1 MKILI
6 PGLGLLLICLFLT
19 GQVCGAYPQEDYSKV
34 LILHLNFSNGTVNE
48 QSVEMQYGHPPDL
61 GAQAGDIEGSLRTSG
76 GGVIREFE
84 LWDPGYQLGDAVV
97 STGNGTNLSLAG
109 AVNHSDTADFTLVM
123 PYYKDQ
129 MTLDL
134 TDRRT
139 GKVLRSVNFSDAID
153 RFRATYPGDPGG
165 SPAPGPGFRFP
176 SFGGF
181 GLPAWG
187 PFMNLI
193 ALFVFFILFVIMM
206 LVIILRKN
214 R

>member
-6 PGLGLLLICLFLT
+6 SGIGILIICLFLT
-19 GQVCGAYPQEDYSKV
+19 GQVSGAYPREDYSKV

-48 QSVEMQYGHPPDL
+48 ESVEMQYGHPPDL
-61 GAQAGDIEGSLRTSG
+61 GLQAGDLHGSLKTSG
-76 GGVIREFE
+76 GDVLKEFE
-84 LWDPGYQLGDAVV
+84 LWDPRYQLGDAVI
-97 STGNGTNLSLAG
+97 STGNGTNRSLAG
-109 AVNHSDTADFTLVM
+109 AASYSDTADFVLVM

-134 TDRRT
+134 TDKRT
-139 GKVLRSVNFSDAID
+139 GTLLKSVNFSDAID

-165 SPAPGPGFRFP
+165 NPAPGSGFRFP
-176 SFGGF
+176 SLGGF
-181 GLPAWG
+181 SFPAWDS
-187 PFMNLI
+187 FMNLI
-193 ALFVFFILFVIMM
+193 TLCVFFILFVIMM